1 MWKPLQHRRW
11 RTENG
16 CSELGEAMRHL
27 GLSGAPNTRDLGGLR
42 TTDGRCVKPG
52 MLIRSG
58 ELSRLTESDVGKLQ
72 GIGLKT
78 VVDFR
83 TAYEQNEKP
92 DVPVPGAQHVDCP
105 ILEQMTGITR
115 EQSGN
120 EIPPYYRAAIQAG
133 KDAANRMA
141 GLYLPLVEGEYSL
154 THYAQFLKI
163 VLAHENGALLYHCTA
178 GKDRVGVA
186 TMLILSAL
194 GVSRG
199 AILEDYLLTNGYLA
213 AEVDETVRQAKRY
226 SDDPD
231 LEFAVRAFEAASE
244 QYMRNAWDSI
254 DRNYGSTEAFLAQ
267 RLGFGAHETVLLREK
282 YLT

>member
-1 MWKPLQHRRW
+1 
-11 RTENG
+11 
-16 CSELGEAMRHL
+16 MRHL
-27 GLSGAPNTRDLGGLR
+27 GLTGAPNARDLGGIL
-42 TTDGRCVKPG
+42 TTDGKAVAFGK
-52 MLIRSG
+52 MIRSG
-58 ELSRLTESDVGKLQ
+58 ELSRLTAEDAAKLSQ
-72 GIGLKT
+72 LGLTT

-92 DVPVPGAQHVDCP
+92 DVPIPGAQHIDCP

-115 EQSGN
+115 EQSGD
-120 EIPPYYRAAIQAG
+120 EIPPYFRAAIQAG

-154 THYAQFLKI
+154 THYAQFLRI
-163 VLAHENGALLYHCTA
+163 VLQHEDGALLFHCTA

-194 GVSRG
+194 GVSRET
-199 AILEDYLLTNGYLA
+199 ILEDYLLTNGYLA
-213 AEVDETVRQAKRY
+213 EDVNETVRQAKQY

-244 QYMRNAWDSI
+244 LYMRYAWDSI
-254 DRNYGSTEAFLAQ
+254 DRRYGSTEAFLAQ
-267 RLGFGAHETVLLREK
+267 RLDFGAYETAALREK